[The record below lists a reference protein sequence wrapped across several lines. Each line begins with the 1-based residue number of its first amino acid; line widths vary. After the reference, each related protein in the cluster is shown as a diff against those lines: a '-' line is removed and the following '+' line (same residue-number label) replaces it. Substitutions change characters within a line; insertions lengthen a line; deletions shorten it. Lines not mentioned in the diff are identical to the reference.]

1 LKDDVF
7 DRVLLIEDLQGN
19 FIGNCKLGT
28 PDNDQ
33 KAETDVKINP
43 KFWGNKFGQEIKHG
57 LVDYFFT
64 KTVVQI
70 VEASPNLKNNA
81 SILMQESVGA
91 VKIKEFTY
99 EFPEAMKSYT
109 ETVNGAIYHL
119 YKDEWLKKS
128 CNVASQTNA
137 EIEKN
142 FYAQLPTK
150 RVGAGALFFLDDKI
164 LLLKPTYKAGWTIP
178 GGVVEANESPYVACI
193 REIRE
198 EISLN
203 IESLKLLAVD
213 YRPAEGVQT
222 EFIHFLFN
230 AGQIT
235 KKQANQIVLDK
246 KEISEFCW
254 ASIDDAKNL
263 LSPHLAKRI
272 SPAMLALNENRAV
285 YLENGL
291 PI

>member
-1 LKDDVF
+1 
-7 DRVLLIEDLQGN
+7 
-19 FIGNCKLGT
+19 
-28 PDNDQ
+28 
-33 KAETDVKINP
+33 
-43 KFWGNKFGQEIKHG
+43 
-57 LVDYFFT
+57 
-64 KTVVQI
+64 
-70 VEASPNLKNNA
+70 
-81 SILMQESVGA
+81 
-91 VKIKEFTY
+91 
-99 EFPEAMKSYT
+99 
-109 ETVNGAIYHL
+109 
-119 YKDEWLKKS
+119 
-128 CNVASQTNA
+128 
-137 EIEKN
+137 
-142 FYAQLPTK
+142 
-150 RVGAGALFFLDDKI
+150 
-164 LLLKPTYKAGWTIP
+164 TIP